1 MGLRKY
7 KRQIAKDR
15 MRVTGFD
22 KINKNFSVRNP
33 EGVPNWKTALI
44 DEKAHRAQIAY
55 SFKNRRKLKKI
66 ERTA

>member
-1 MGLRKY
+1 
-7 KRQIAKDR
+7 

-33 EGVPNWKTALI
+33 EGVPNWKTAQI

>member
-15 MRVTGFD
+15 MKFIGFD

-33 EGVPNWKTALI
+33 DGVPNWKLALM

>member
-7 KRQIAKDR
+7 RRQIAKDR
-15 MRVTGFD
+15 MRVIGID
-22 KINKNFSVRNP
+22 RINRRMSEKNA

-55 SFKNRRKLKKI
+55 SFKNRRKIKKI